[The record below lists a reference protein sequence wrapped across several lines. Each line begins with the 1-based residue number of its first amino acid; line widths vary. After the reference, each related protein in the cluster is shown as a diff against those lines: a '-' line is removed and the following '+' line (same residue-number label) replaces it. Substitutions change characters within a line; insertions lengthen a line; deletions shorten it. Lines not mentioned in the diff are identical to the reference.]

1 MHDYLS
7 KNTDFKIAR
16 IAGLENSV
24 NMRFFWHIM
33 MSSKNQ
39 ALFLP
44 KNHFHVIEKS
54 LYFLAKT
61 FPNFLQGI
69 IFYLDI
75 ILVCARITYITG
87 HSKIK
92 KLTIFK
98 HSGVKS
104 FEIIILH

>member
-7 KNTDFKIAR
+7 KNTAFDFKIAR

-75 ILVCARITYITG
+75 ILVCARITHGTFQIQK
-87 HSKIK
+87 S
-92 KLTIFK
+92 TIFK
-98 HSGVKS
+98 YSGVKS

>member
-1 MHDYLS
+1 
-7 KNTDFKIAR
+7 
-16 IAGLENSV
+16 
-24 NMRFFWHIM
+24 
-33 MSSKNQ
+33 MSSRNQ

-75 ILVCARITYITG
+75 ILVCARITHITG
-87 HSKIK
+87 HSKIQK
-92 KLTIFK
+92 STIFK
-98 HSGVKS
+98 YSGVKS
-104 FEIIILH
+104 FEIIMLH